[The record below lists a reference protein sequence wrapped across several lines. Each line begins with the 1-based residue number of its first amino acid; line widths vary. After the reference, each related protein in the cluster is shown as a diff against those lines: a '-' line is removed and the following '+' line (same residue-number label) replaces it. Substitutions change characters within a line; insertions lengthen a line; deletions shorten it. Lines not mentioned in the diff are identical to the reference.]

1 MATSAAGWV
10 HQILDLMASC
20 IFLQM
25 PVEALVDFT
34 GGFPEEYKGPMGQ
47 GLEGLNHDLFAEMK
61 RALEERPGV
70 LIAACTLLNN
80 FKSKGIVGGHA
91 YTVTG
96 ISGGISGGVSGS
108 KPHLL
113 RLVKIRNPWG
123 NSFEWTV
130 SLEPSSRQTTT
141 FLRGSGATRAS

>member
-1 MATSAAGWV
+1 MCFTV
-10 HQILDLMASC
+10 
-20 IFLQM
+20 QM

-34 GGFPEEYKGPMGQ
+34 GGFPEGYAGPGY
-47 GLEGLNHDLFAEMK
+47 GALEGLNTNLFAEMK

-80 FKSKGIVGGHA
+80 YKSKGIAGGHA

-96 ISGGISGGVSGS
+96 ISGS
-108 KPHLL
+108 KESKMP

-130 SLEPSSRQTTT
+130 SLEPSSRRMTSR
-141 FLRGSGATRAS
+141 LRESGATRAS

>member
-1 MATSAAGWV
+1 
-10 HQILDLMASC
+10 MASY
-20 IFLQM
+20 IFLQW

-34 GGFPEEYKGPMGQ
+34 GGFPEEYKGPMGGIQ
-47 GLEGLNHDLFAEMK
+47 ALAGLNHDLFAEMK

-80 FKSKGIVGGHA
+80 YKSKGIAGGHA

-96 ISGGISGGVSGS
+96 IAGGLTGVSDPDLRISGS
-108 KPHLL
+108 KESKSL

-130 SLEPSSRQTTT
+130 SLEPSSRRMTSL
-141 FLRGSGATRAS
+141 LRESGATRTS

>member
-1 MATSAAGWV
+1 
-10 HQILDLMASC
+10 
-20 IFLQM
+20 M

-34 GGFPEEYKGPMGQ
+34 GGFPEEYKGPMGGSQ
-47 GLEGLNHDLFAEMK
+47 ALAGLNHDLFAEMK

-130 SLEPSSRQTTT
+130 GLEPSSRQMTT

>member
-1 MATSAAGWV
+1 
-10 HQILDLMASC
+10 MASY

-34 GGFPEEYKGPMGQ
+34 GGFPEEYKGPMDQ

-80 FKSKGIVGGHA
+80 YKSKGIAGGHA

-96 ISGGISGGVSGS
+96 ISGS
-108 KPHLL
+108 KESKMP

-130 SLEPSSRQTTT
+130 SLEPSSRRMTSL
-141 FLRGSGATRAS
+141 LRGSGATRAS